1 MDEEEL
7 LDKLPDKPESIFK
20 SLELTPEERA
30 FIVQALPSVPLAGNF
45 AQLAPVMNMI
55 ESICNKLSTPKS

>member
-1 MDEEEL
+1 MDEETL
-7 LDKLPDKPESIFK
+7 LDTVAPAPSIFA
-20 SLELTPEERA
+20 SIELTPEERA

-55 ESICNKLSTPKS
+55 ESICNKLNTPKD